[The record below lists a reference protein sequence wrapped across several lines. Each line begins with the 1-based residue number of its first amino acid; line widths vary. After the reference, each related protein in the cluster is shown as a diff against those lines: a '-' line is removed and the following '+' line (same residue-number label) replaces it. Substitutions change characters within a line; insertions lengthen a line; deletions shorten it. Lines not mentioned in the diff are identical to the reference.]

1 MIKNNGKIYK
11 YTNLINGKIYIGQ
24 TTNTLEKRDRRHIQ
38 DSKKDHLIFHCA
50 LVKYG
55 RENFSLELLEE
66 NIDTQHLDNREK
78 FWIDYYESFYKTG
91 KGYNMN
97 QGGKW
102 SSGTQILTI
111 SQAREIQQRL
121 IHGHDTFKIIAEE
134 YGVTIYAI
142 SDINRGHTFVNDTLD
157 YPLRKRSKRSIL
169 NTQKVMEIINLL
181 KNTTLNFAQ
190 IAEQMQCNEFTIGS
204 INRGQNSWC
213 PKNIKYPIRTACKE
227 YTYNNILTADTVVK
241 VIHEMLFTN
250 DPLKDIGK
258 KYNVA
263 RGTLGDIS
271 RGLSWKTITQNFKLP
286 IIANRITNQKI
297 YQSIYGIV

>member
-24 TTNTLEKRDRRHIQ
+24 TTNTLEKRDHRHVQ
-38 DSKKDHLIFHCA
+38 DSKKDSLIFHCA

-66 NIDTQHLDNREK
+66 NIDTQYLDNREK

-91 KGYNMN
+91 KGYNMT

-111 SQAREIQQRL
+111 SQAEKIQQRL
-121 IHGHDTFKIIAEE
+121 IHSRDTFKIIAEE

-142 SDINRGHTFVNDTLD
+142 SDINRGHTFINDTLD
-157 YPLRKRSKRSIL
+157 YPLRKRPKRSVL
-169 NTQKVMEIINLL
+169 NEQKITKIIDLL
-181 KNTTLNFAQ
+181 RNTTLNFAQ
-190 IAEQMQCNEFTIGS
+190 IAEQVQCKEFTIGS

-213 PKNIKYPIRTACKE
+213 PKDIKYPIRSAYKE
-227 YTYNNILTADTVVK
+227 YTYNNILTTDTVIK
-241 VIHEMLFTN
+241 IIQEMLFTN
-250 DPLKDIGK
+250 NQLKDIGK

-271 RGLSWKTITQNFKLP
+271 RGLSWKNITQNFKLP
-286 IIANRITNQKI
+286 IITNRITNQKI